1 MRALN
6 TDKNR
11 VGDDDGLSG
20 LLVFNLL
27 LLGQLSFGFVGYG
40 FSAWVGLYTL
50 GSVLDS
56 GWDKTCY
63 LFSCINTYRVGCF
76 VMPKDGKW
84 N

>member
-20 LLVFNLL
+20 LLGFDLL
-27 LLGQLSFGFVGYG
+27 LLGQLSFGFVGDG

-56 GWDKTCY
+56 G
-63 LFSCINTYRVGCF
+63 
-76 VMPKDGKW
+76 
-84 N
+84 